1 MNEENK
7 KKFLEDFKKSD
18 ITKKIDMWFY
28 ALDQGATW
36 EELIS
41 EMSNIAT
48 MDQLKKGKVVKQ
60 E

>member
-1 MNEENK
+1 MDEENK
-7 KKFLEDFKKSD
+7 KMFLDDFKKSD
-18 ITKKIDMWFY
+18 IKKKIDMWFY
-28 ALDQGATW
+28 ALDQGAMW